1 MAGLLSVFDTFS
13 SKRSESI
20 NRGGGGAVI
29 PGQKNTVSVFVL
41 GSSIVDDSDKLAI
54 ALMFLT
60 HALDTDKQHSQRSGF
75 LVSLMAMAYSSPE
88 LYLTTN
94 GVNADVKYVIY
105 TIEHD
110 PQRTTH
116 NGFIVRTR
124 DIDYEKTTEWLFS
137 RITNKYPLLQ
147 GQKDTHDPESL
158 LQTYGYPSCL
168 GALIVQVWIVL
179 VKAITSSA
187 GLKKGFYN
195 RLEAFRQD
203 GTVRSSLV
211 FSGETVEGIGSVM
224 RSQQSL
230 VSLMVETLVT
240 MNTARSDLTTLEKN
254 IQIVGNYIRD
264 AGLASFMNTI
274 RYGVE
279 TKMAA
284 LTLSN
289 LRPDINKLKSLID
302 IYLSK
307 GARAPFIC
315 ILRDPVHG
323 EFAPGNYPA
332 LWSYAMGVAV
342 VQNKAMQQYVTGRT
356 YLDMEMFLLGQAVA
370 KDAESKIS
378 NALEDELGITEN
390 AKDRLKHHLANLSGG
405 DGAYHKPTGGGAIE
419 VIIDNADID
428 LRTEETT
435 EESPIRLSNIRD
447 NKGRVADGQRRWG
460 TTRSISDDFNPDNN
474 TDDEVSAAERRI
486 AERLAKR
493 EGKNTRS
500 DILTTEGMTE
510 DTDNDDDIMKMN
522 ALGGI

>member
-1 MAGLLSVFDTFS
+1 MAGLLSTFDTFS
-13 SKRSESI
+13 SRRSESI
-20 NRGGGGAVI
+20 NKSGGGAII
-29 PGQKNTVSVFVL
+29 PGQRSTVSVFTL
-41 GSSIVDDSDKLAI
+41 GPSVTDDADKLLI
-54 ALMFLT
+54 ATTFLA
-60 HALDTDKQHSQRSGF
+60 HSLDTDKQHSQRGGF
-75 LVSLMAMAYSSPE
+75 LVSLLAMAYSSPE

-105 TIEHD
+105 SIERD
-110 PQRTTH
+110 PKRTKTD
-116 NGFIVRTR
+116 GFIVKTR
-124 DIDYEKTTEWLFS
+124 DMEYERTTEWLFGPMV
-137 RITNKYPLLQ
+137 NKNPLFQ
-147 GQKDTHDPESL
+147 GQRENADLEAL
-158 LQTYGYPSCL
+158 LQTYGYPACL
-168 GALIVQVWIVL
+168 GAIIVQVWIVL

-187 GLKKGFYN
+187 GLRKGFFN

-203 GTVRSSLV
+203 GTVKSALV
-211 FSGETVEGIGSVM
+211 FTGDTVEGIGAVM

-240 MNTARSDLTTLEKN
+240 MNTSRSDLTTLEKN

-274 RYGVE
+274 KYGVE

-289 LRPDINKLKSLID
+289 LRPDLNKLRSLVD

-323 EFAPGNYPA
+323 DFAPGNYPA

-370 KDAESKIS
+370 KDADSKIS
-378 NALEDELGITEN
+378 SALEEELGVTDT
-390 AKDRLKHHLANLSGG
+390 AKERLRHHLTNLSGG

-419 VIIDNADID
+419 VAIDHTDITFGAEDTAD
-428 LRTEETT
+428 
-435 EESPIRLSNIRD
+435 RD
-447 NKGRVADGQRRWG
+447 NKNWANDSNERWMNHS
-460 TTRSISDDFNPDNN
+460 TNN
-474 TDDEVSAAERRI
+474 HTITIHGAEELEEETNDEDIIDIENKI
-486 AERLAKR
+486 ARRLADRKQKLGQANNKR
-493 EGKNTRS
+493 DISS
-500 DILTTEGMTE
+500 DADYE
-510 DTDNDDDIMKMN
+510 NDDDATAAAGI
-522 ALGGI
+522 GGI